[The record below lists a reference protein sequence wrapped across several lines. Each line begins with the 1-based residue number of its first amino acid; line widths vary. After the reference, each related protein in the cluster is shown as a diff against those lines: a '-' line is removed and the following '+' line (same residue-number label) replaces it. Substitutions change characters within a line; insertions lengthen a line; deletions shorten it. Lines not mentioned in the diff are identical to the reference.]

1 MDIKV
6 VARNKKAFH
15 DYHILDRFEAGIE
28 LIGSE
33 VKSLR
38 EGKANL
44 KESYVIVKEGE
55 AFLLSMH
62 IGAYSH
68 TGYSGHEPLRKR
80 RLLLHKKEIQKLYIR
95 ITQKGHTIVP
105 LNIYFNEKGKAK
117 VEIALVKGKRQYAK
131 KEVIKERDIKRDTER
146 EMSRRR

>member
-15 DYHILDRFEAGIE
+15 DYHIIDRFEAGIE
-28 LIGSE
+28 LVGSE

-44 KESYVIVKEGE
+44 KESYVNIRDGE
-55 AFLLSMH
+55 AFLTGMH
-62 IGAYSH
+62 IAPYSH
-68 TGYSGHEPLRKR
+68 TGFEGHDPLRIR
-80 RLLLHKKEIQKLYIR
+80 RLLLHKREIKKLYSH
-95 ITQKGHTIVP
+95 TAEKGQTIVP
-105 LNIYFNEKGKAK
+105 LELYFDKRGKAK
-117 VEIALVKGKRQYAK
+117 TEIALVKGKRQYDK
-131 KEVIKERDIKRDTER
+131 RESIKARDIKRDTER

>member
-28 LIGSE
+28 LVGSE

-44 KESYVIVKEGE
+44 KESYVIVKDGE

-80 RLLLHKKEIQKLYIR
+80 RLLLHKKEIQK
-95 ITQKGHTIVP
+95 Q
-105 LNIYFNEKGKAK
+105 
-117 VEIALVKGKRQYAK
+117 
-131 KEVIKERDIKRDTER
+131 
-146 EMSRRR
+146 

>member
-28 LIGSE
+28 LVGSE

-44 KESYVIVKEGE
+44 KESYVIVKDGE
-55 AFLLSMH
+55 AHLMSMH
-62 IGAYSH
+62 IGTYSH
-68 TGYSGHEPLRKR
+68 TGYSGHEILIFKIIYIPWC
-80 RLLLHKKEIQKLYIR
+80 IGVIR
-95 ITQKGHTIVP
+95 IVSAGVRFTSP
-105 LNIYFNEKGKAK
+105 
-117 VEIALVKGKRQYAK
+117 ALCFY
-131 KEVIKERDIKRDTER
+131 
-146 EMSRRR
+146 